1 MNKIVLL
8 IDNEDIT
15 PKLTELKRKVKGVD
29 FEQFNVGSV
38 KLTEVLTDKRID
50 PEKVKTYF
58 IKNFST
64 RKPHLICFDYELG
77 PEDITGLDILN
88 ALKPLA
94 GRAQFL
100 FYSSKIKEILGKILR
115 KYRDGGIAEDKASE
129 LLRTL
134 ITSKIEAFV
143 GRGSELGDVI
153 NNILAKRRETL
164 DDIFEDKIREY
175 GNFKTDYFDC
185 FEIRDIEQ
193 LLNEKDDLSLN
204 FKRELVEQFVA
215 YIIRLQDE

>member
-1 MNKIVLL
+1 MKKRVLL
-8 IDNEDIT
+8 IDNENIE
-15 PKLTELKRKVKGVD
+15 PKLTELKRKVKDAD
-29 FEQFNVGSV
+29 FEQFNIGSA

-50 PEKVKTYF
+50 LEKVKTYF
-58 IKNFST
+58 NEKFST

-77 PEDITGLDILN
+77 PEDITGLDVLI

-100 FYSSKIKEILGKILR
+100 FYSSKIREILGKILK
-115 KYRDGGIAEDKASE
+115 KYRDGGIAEDKANT
-129 LLRTL
+129 LLHTL
-134 ITSKIEAFV
+134 ITSKIEDFV

-164 DDIFEDKIREY
+164 DDIFEDKIQEY
-175 GNFKTDYFDC
+175 GSFKTNYFDC
-185 FEIRDIEQ
+185 LEIRDIEH
-193 LLNEKDDLSLN
+193 LLNEKDDLSLK